1 MQRFQIST
9 CTSWESEWLYNP
21 PTLAKTRNYCSWLY
35 SSFLYRAQALKIVMN
50 GLNVVRVSVELHVE

>member
-1 MQRFQIST
+1 MEEMGRGGITVFT
-9 CTSWESEWLYNP
+9 TPYNP

-50 GLNVVRVSVELHVE
+50 GLNVVRVSVELHVG